1 MIRNLCQFYL
11 DVLRPHRRRD
21 DLAAHFDA
29 LADAL
34 PEVIPADPILYEPER
49 RRQRAEL
56 KAHLVREAAWER
68 VGRFGDEDLAE
79 WEREAG
85 WVR

>member
-1 MIRNLCQFYL
+1 MIRNLAAFWL
-11 DVLRPHRRRD
+11 DVLRPTRRHD
-21 DLAAHFDA
+21 DLRAHFDA
-29 LADAL
+29 LAAAI
-34 PEVIPADPILYEPER
+34 PEIIPADPVLYEPER

-68 VGRFGDEDLAE
+68 IGRFGDEDLAE